1 MKLKQNFLNQNYI
14 HISRND
20 EMFTANVLLKVIEKQ
35 RTGLAQLSIN
45 GKTYINSSYR
55 DVTKLQSDILLA
67 LTDSFYEYT
76 LINDRHEAGESIEK
90 LNIVEEK
97 ISNNL
102 INDTMDVDLF
112 TQCIKGVLESELP
125 MEILIKE
132 Y

>member
-1 MKLKQNFLNQNYI
+1 MKLKQKFLNQNYI

>member
-1 MKLKQNFLNQNYI
+1 
-14 HISRND
+14 
-20 EMFTANVLLKVIEKQ
+20 MFTANVLLKVIEKQ

-45 GKTYINSSYR
+45 GKTYINNSYR

-76 LINDRHEAGESIEK
+76 LINDRHEAGKSIEK

-97 ISNNL
+97 ISSNL
-102 INDTMDVDLF
+102 INDTMDIDLF